1 MDPTA
6 VERTA
11 GERDAD
17 DRGVVPPAA
26 AGGTAADRDA
36 GEHAADPPATAADTR
51 TVAFGGGRSRSGPLT
66 FGQSNV
72 LRWIRKPADRGS
84 ATVPAFFDIPA
95 GTSLTAV
102 TEALATLIARHESLR
117 TTYVD
122 PPGGEP
128 AQTVAAAGT
137 LRVSSHEFGSSGR
150 DPRSVLERLL
160 AGGEGDLVR
169 ELPVRA
175 AVATRAGE
183 PFLLVLVISHMAV
196 DVGSVRLL
204 GEQFA
209 ALLADPASVP
219 PGPEPL
225 QPLDLAAAESTP
237 AGRRRAQAA
246 LRYWEATLAAA
257 PQAMFAVPPDPSPPG
272 RRRRTTF
279 RSRAAALAISHVV
292 ARTGIGPS
300 TVVLAAFA
308 VCTALRTGNDRCV
321 VTSVAGNRIRGAT
334 RGYVGNLAQDALL
347 SVDVRAEHFDAVV
360 KRAGTAAFNAYRYSQ
375 FDADELWRVIDGVG
389 RARGTAFHRDV
400 VYNDFSALDT
410 AAAAVSAP
418 PPVSLAEV
426 HEALAETRLTSL
438 PDESYPVAAYLS
450 VRQVVGELVLALWAD
465 SAVLPRRD
473 VEGLLRGVE
482 RLLVAAAAEDLKL
495 ADAPAATGLSAPQR
509 GRQWMRIDGCWV
521 ERAATAEVLAA
532 AAAAAGAGPV
542 AVVGS
547 PAAEPGDTEQGGP
560 AQGGTD
566 PLLTGYAAWTGDPQ
580 AAPAPEDLHEA
591 FLAEL
596 TGRYAAMAPA
606 SYVVCAGE
614 PDDPGDEA
622 SWRKLPVLARGTG
635 RGAEP
640 AAPAD

>member
-1 MDPTA
+1 
-6 VERTA
+6 
-11 GERDAD
+11 
-17 DRGVVPPAA
+17 
-26 AGGTAADRDA
+26 
-36 GEHAADPPATAADTR
+36 
-51 TVAFGGGRSRSGPLT
+51 
-66 FGQSNV
+66 
-72 LRWIRKPADRGS
+72 
-84 ATVPAFFDIPA
+84 
-95 GTSLTAV
+95 
-102 TEALATLIARHESLR
+102 
-117 TTYVD
+117 
-122 PPGGEP
+122 
-128 AQTVAAAGT
+128 
-137 LRVSSHEFGSSGR
+137 
-150 DPRSVLERLL
+150 
-160 AGGEGDLVR
+160 
-169 ELPVRA
+169 
-175 AVATRAGE
+175 
-183 PFLLVLVISHMAV
+183 
-196 DVGSVRLL
+196 
-204 GEQFA
+204 
-209 ALLADPASVP
+209 
-219 PGPEPL
+219 
-225 QPLDLAAAESTP
+225 
-237 AGRRRAQAA
+237 
-246 LRYWEATLAAA
+246 
-257 PQAMFAVPPDPSPPG
+257 
-272 RRRRTTF
+272 
-279 RSRAAALAISHVV
+279 
-292 ARTGIGPS
+292 
-300 TVVLAAFA
+300 
-308 VCTALRTGNDRCV
+308 
-321 VTSVAGNRIRGAT
+321 
-334 RGYVGNLAQDALL
+334 
-347 SVDVRAEHFDAVV
+347 
-360 KRAGTAAFNAYRYSQ
+360 
-375 FDADELWRVIDGVG
+375 
-389 RARGTAFHRDV
+389 
-400 VYNDFSALDT
+400 
-410 AAAAVSAP
+410 
-418 PPVSLAEV
+418 V

-580 AAPAPEDLHEA
+580 AGPAPGDLHEA